1 MKYIILLILL
11 PLMLLLTGCIV
22 AKDEPPMIVYEDPIQ
37 VRIGTDPIYFGDY
50 VIVVDIEDGYI
61 GLNSDDIDVS
71 SVNFSKV
78 GLYEVIITVED
89 SAGNI
94 VSEAIPFEIV
104 EYTSTLN

>member
-1 MKYIILLILL
+1 
-11 PLMLLLTGCIV
+11 MLALTGCIV

-61 GLNSDDIDVS
+61 ALNSDNIDVS
-71 SVNFSKV
+71 NVNFSRV
-78 GLYEVIITVED
+78 GLYEVVITVED

-94 VSEAIPFEIV
+94 VSEEIPFEII